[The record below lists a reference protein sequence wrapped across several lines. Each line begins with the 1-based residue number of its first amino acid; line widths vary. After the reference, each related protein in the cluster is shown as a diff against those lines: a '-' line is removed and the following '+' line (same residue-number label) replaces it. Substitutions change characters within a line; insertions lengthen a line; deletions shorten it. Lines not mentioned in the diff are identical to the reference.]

1 MPEIGGFFVSLTWC
15 ALKKEKHIMSK
26 SKISVRVNRKNKN
39 HHLWNNNGKWWAH
52 LTVHHPDY
60 TSERK
65 RIPLDTRDV
74 ETARK
79 LRDEL
84 FLNWT
89 GKVLQQAA

>member
-1 MPEIGGFFVSLTWC
+1 MENGGHTLRFITLT
-15 ALKKEKHIMSK
+15 IRP
-26 SKISVRVNRKNKN
+26 SV
-39 HHLWNNNGKWWAH
+39 
-52 LTVHHPDY
+52 
-60 TSERK
+60 K

-89 GKVLQQAA
+89 GKVLPQAA